1 VYDPAL
7 TFERGLVTI
16 ERSFSLIQRG
26 VELITQLNFDQYD
39 SGKLNRENVY
49 ALCFGL
55 MLFSLATSMFFTP
68 LPVFFAQTLV
78 VPTSTIFALFLVNSL
93 GCLFGYIMTRRNHN
107 ALKETSITTKVAILR
122 GILVFSLL
130 FVGLLSLTWA
140 MILSIIV
147 LALSGFVYAFYSV
160 SVLSLSMEVIP
171 RGKTGIFTA
180 LLGAG
185 SGIGCLTG
193 PIIAQNF
200 GFTYTFIASATCFF
214 LSFVVFKIFTRS
226 RHTELL

>member
-1 VYDPAL
+1 ML
-7 TFERGLVTI
+7 TK
-16 ERSFSLIQRG
+16 
-26 VELITQLNFDQYD
+26 LNFDQYD
-39 SGKLNRENVY
+39 SGELNRENVY

-93 GCLFGYIMTRRNHN
+93 GCLFGYVMTQRNHN
-107 ALKETSITTKVAILR
+107 TLKETSITTKVAIVR
-122 GILVFSLL
+122 GILVFSFL
-130 FVGLLSLTWA
+130 FVGLFSLTWA
-140 MILSIIV
+140 MILSMII
-147 LALSGFVYAFYSV
+147 LALTGFVYAFYLI

-185 SGIGCLTG
+185 SGIGCLIG
-193 PIIAQNF
+193 PIMAENF
-200 GFTYTFIASATCFF
+200 GFAYTFIASATCFF